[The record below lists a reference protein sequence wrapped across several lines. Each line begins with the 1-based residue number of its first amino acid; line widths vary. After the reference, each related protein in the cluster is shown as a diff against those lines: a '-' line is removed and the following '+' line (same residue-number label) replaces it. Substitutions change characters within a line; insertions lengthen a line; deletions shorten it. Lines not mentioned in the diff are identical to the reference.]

1 MMHEV
6 KLVTFDLDGTLYEL
20 PPTRLRMLLACFPRW
35 RALRV
40 GRAVREELRGR
51 TFDDGDAFLDAEA
64 ALVAARL
71 GADPA
76 STRTLLDD
84 LFNRRLIRILRR
96 VGARRGSHEVL
107 RSLVDRGLKI
117 AIISDRGAVKEKL
130 AALGLGDLPWSALVA
145 ADDEGVLK
153 PSLALFQRCA
163 DRCGV
168 DVREI
173 LHVGDRDDSDGDGAR
188 AAGCGF
194 VLVNEEGLLPP
205 LP

>member
-1 MMHEV
+1 MRHEL

-20 PPTRLRMLLACFPRW
+20 PKTRLRMLLSCFPRW

-51 TFDDGDAFLDAEA
+51 VFDNGAALLDAEA
-64 ALVAARL
+64 ALVAERL
-71 GADPA
+71 GANGA
-76 STRTLLDD
+76 STRGLLDD
-84 LFNRRLIRILRR
+84 LFNRRLIDVLRR
-96 VGARRGSHEVL
+96 VGARPGTHDVL

-117 AIISDRGAVKEKL
+117 AVISDRGSVKEKL
-130 AALGLGDLPWSALVA
+130 GALGLGDLPWSALVS

-153 PSLALFQRCA
+153 PGLALFQRCA
-163 DRCGV
+163 GRCGV

-173 LHVGDRDDSDGDGAR
+173 LHVGDREDSDGDGAR
-188 AAGCGF
+188 AAGCAF
-194 VLVNEEGLLPP
+194 VLVDKEGPLPP